1 MFCQYKA
8 YIYLNMSGNIQIKKT
23 LINMTVNDMV
33 KKLRV
38 MLAADHAVVTRSK
51 FADATLVDG
60 TEVYTE
66 GELMVGAT
74 LLIKTEEG
82 VESPYA
88 PEGLHETTEGL
99 LITVG
104 PNGEI
109 MEITEAAIEAPIVT
123 EEVMEEVAIEV
134 PVSEAAVPATE
145 ELLAGIAEMIAP
157 FTEEIAALTEEV
169 VALKARFNK
178 IADEPAAT
186 PIRNTFSENK
196 VIKDDMIAKRME
208 ALRAIRKN

>member
-1 MFCQYKA
+1 
-8 YIYLNMSGNIQIKKT
+8 
-23 LINMTVNDMV
+23 MTVQDMV

-38 MLAADHAVVTRSK
+38 MLAADQAVVTETQ

-60 TEVYTE
+60 TVVYTE
-66 GELMVGAT
+66 GELEVGAT
-74 LLIKTEEG
+74 LLIKVEEG
-82 VESPYA
+82 EESPYA
-88 PEGLHETTEGL
+88 PEGIHETNDGK
-99 LITVG
+99 LIAVG

-109 MEITEAAIEAPIVT
+109 MEISEVAEEAAPT
-123 EEVMEEVAIEV
+123 EEVVEETMEEVEV
-134 PVSEAAVPATE
+134 AVEVAEEAAPATE

-157 FTEEIAALTEEV
+157 FTEEIASLTEEV
-169 VALKARFNK
+169 TALKARFNK

-196 VIKDDMIAKRME
+196 VIKDQMLATRMD

>member
-1 MFCQYKA
+1 
-8 YIYLNMSGNIQIKKT
+8 
-23 LINMTVNDMV
+23 MTVQDMV

-38 MLAADHAVVTRSK
+38 MLAAEQAVVTETQ

-60 TEVYTE
+60 TVVYTE
-66 GELMVGAT
+66 GELEVGAT
-74 LLIKTEEG
+74 LLVRVDEG
-82 VESPYA
+82 EESPFA
-88 PEGLHETTEGL
+88 PEGIHETNDGK
-99 LITVG
+99 LIGVG

-109 MEITEAAIEAPIVT
+109 MEISEVAEEAATT
-123 EEVMEEVAIEV
+123 EEEVVEQLEEVEVEV
-134 PVSEAAVPATE
+134 PVSEAAIPATE
-145 ELLAGIAEMIAP
+145 ELLTGIAEMIAP

-169 VALKARFNK
+169 TALKARFNK

-196 VIKDDMIAKRME
+196 AIKDEMLAKRMD

>member
-1 MFCQYKA
+1 
-8 YIYLNMSGNIQIKKT
+8 
-23 LINMTVNDMV
+23 MTVNDMV

-38 MLAADHAVVTRSK
+38 MLAADQAVVTRSK
-51 FADATLVDG
+51 FADATLADG

-66 GELMVGAT
+66 GELVVGAT

-82 VESPYA
+82 EESPYA
-88 PEGLHETTEGL
+88 PEGLHETNDGK

-109 MEITEAAIEAPIVT
+109 TEITEVEGEAVT
-123 EEVMEEVAIEV
+123 EEVVEVAAEEVTIEA
-134 PVSEAAVPATE
+134 PVSEEAIPATE

-157 FTEEIAALTEEV
+157 FTEEISALTEEV
-169 VALKARFNK
+169 TALKARFNK

-196 VIKDDMIAKRME
+196 VIKDEMLANRME
-208 ALRAIRKN
+208 ALRAIRKS